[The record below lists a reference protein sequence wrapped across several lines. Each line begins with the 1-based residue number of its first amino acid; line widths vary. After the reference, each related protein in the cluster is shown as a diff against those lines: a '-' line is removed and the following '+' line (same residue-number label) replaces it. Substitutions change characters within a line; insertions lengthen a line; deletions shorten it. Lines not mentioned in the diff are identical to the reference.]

1 MSRSESSAPT
11 FASARLASDHLAAS
25 AQQALAHWRSTF
37 DQKLD
42 ALEQAL
48 QQPSGDLTAL
58 IVDFARV
65 AGEEAEAAARHA
77 TLDAQARAAHAVD
90 EAARHAAEQ
99 AAADAEQQAA
109 SARADR
115 QALNDTRRA
124 LDETSERLSAA
135 ERVRDELRQAIDGTR
150 RAAEE
155 SRQALEEARRQAAEA
170 RAYATQSDEERREL
184 LGVQAQ
190 LMKQLE
196 DARAEVRDVES
207 HARALGEQL
216 EETSRAAEVQ
226 ARDLQTFRRRLEQAV
241 RDAEQRSRAQ
251 EEAHARLEQASREAE
266 ERARR
271 AAAERDGVRDECARL
286 TRDVEGLRTQLREA
300 SVRLRTLEGD
310 VQGRDRAIAELKA
323 MRPHVRREAATPP
336 LPVFSD
342 PATTLALAP
351 SARRDAAVP
360 TIAAEPSSP
369 IGPLV
374 LAPIVATPEPAK
386 PATSAAVVPAYE
398 PRTPPPLP
406 LATDAIAVSASVL
419 DRSEGLPESAEQ
431 SDARDAEPVS
441 GAPPRDAVKPEI
453 LVDAPPDDPPLSPD
467 STGVFSTVADAL
479 RAWTTE
485 PVSAAAPSSA
495 SEGTS
500 PAPSDGNGTE
510 STSPERPRVSPSK
523 WDVVRQS
530 ARYDLSPRRI
540 SVTIDQEVGQLVD
553 LSVEGAQVV
562 TSMMLKPG
570 RHVRMSFPTAGPL
583 ANAKAKIVWS
593 RLEPPTMGGGE
604 LQYRAGL
611 TFIKIEPKIIDRVLH
626 APETPKREPRR
637 STK

>member
-11 FASARLASDHLAAS
+11 VTSARLASDHLAAS

-77 TLDAQARAAHAVD
+77 TLDAQARAAHAAD
-90 EAARHAAEQ
+90 EAARLAAEQ

-115 QALNDTRRA
+115 QALNETRRA
-124 LDETSERLSAA
+124 LDETRERLSAA
-135 ERVRDELRQAIDGTR
+135 EHVRDELRQAIDGTR
-150 RAAEE
+150 RTAEDN
-155 SRQALEEARRQAAEA
+155 RQALDEARRQAADALAHAKQCE
-170 RAYATQSDEERREL
+170 EERREL

-190 LMKQLE
+190 LTKQLE
-196 DARAEVRDVES
+196 DARAEVQDVES

-216 EETSRAAEVQ
+216 EETSRAAEAQ

-251 EEAHARLEQASREAE
+251 EEAHARVEQASREAE
-266 ERARR
+266 ERARL
-271 AAAERDGVRDECARL
+271 AAAERDSARDECARL
-286 TRDVEGLRTQLREA
+286 TRDLDGLRAQLREA
-300 SVRLRTLEGD
+300 SVRLRALERD
-310 VQGRDRAIAELKA
+310 VQERDRAIAALKA
-323 MRPHVRREAATPP
+323 PRPEVRREAAAPP
-336 LPVFSD
+336 LPVFSG
-342 PATTLALAP
+342 PTTPLALAP
-351 SARRDAAVP
+351 SASRAAAVP
-360 TIAAEPSSP
+360 TMVFEPSSP
-369 IGPLV
+369 MSPI
-374 LAPIVATPEPAK
+374 APAPAVATPEPAT
-386 PATSAAVVPAYE
+386 PTTSTAVVPVSE
-398 PRTPPPLP
+398 RRTPPPLP
-406 LATDAIAVSASVL
+406 LASDTASVSAPVL
-419 DRSEGLPESAEQ
+419 DGPEALPESAEQ
-431 SDARDAEPVS
+431 SDARDGGPLSA
-441 GAPPRDAVKPEI
+441 APSREAVAPEI
-453 LVDAPPDDPPLSPD
+453 VLDAPQDDPPISPD

-485 PVSAAAPSSA
+485 PVAAAAPA
-495 SEGTS
+495 GPSESTS
-500 PAPSDGNGTE
+500 PAASDGTATDPG
-510 STSPERPRVSPSK
+510 SPERPRVSPSK

-540 SVTIDQEVGQLVD
+540 SVTIDQEAGQLVD
-553 LSVEGAQVV
+553 LSAEGAQVV

-570 RHVRMSFPTAGPL
+570 RHVRISFPTAGPL
-583 ANAKAKIVWS
+583 ANGKAKIVWS
-593 RLEPPTMGGGE
+593 RLEPPTVGGGE

-611 TFIKIEPKIIDRVLH
+611 TFIKIEPRIIDRVLH
-626 APETPKREPRR
+626 APEAPKRDPRR